1 MAVHTDK
8 PIPHLVVDSV
18 AFLKRARLETFG
30 SKIYTTAQV
39 IGELRDPKIRFALK
53 CLPYTLRLL
62 TPSRDSIHHV
72 SEVAKKTGDFSVL
85 SPTDMGLI
93 AVTYELHRELVGD
106 PILKPVV
113 PLPTNLGQQARAA
126 VASFD
131 SKADS
136 SGDNS
141 SLSSDEEPSSDNQPD
156 DVDLPTENDWITE
169 HNFEEKS
176 FENFGFGTDNMS
188 RRERCIS
195 GQKDVGDEPTL
206 VVACLTTDFAMQN
219 VLFHLGLHLVGL
231 NGMRITQP
239 RTHLLWCGSC
249 FRPTKRT
256 DTYFCPS
263 CAQANLRR
271 IPVTL
276 KEDGQLQFHFSRRF
290 VKSLRGTQQPIR
302 RPKGGKHAD
311 EPIYCPDQRLPD
323 RRPAKPKHPD
333 VQPIAT
339 NGMLDELT
347 DDLEGLCDFG
357 ADAPI
362 AFPLH
367 DINTR
372 AARVG
377 IRSDHQIAPRSWF
390 RTKVE
395 HGLKPTRGTA
405 HISKPRTGNKKK
417 NKNKY

>member
-1 MAVHTDK
+1 LDMAVHTDK

-39 IGELRDPKIRFALK
+39 IGELRDPKIRVALK
-53 CLPYTLRLL
+53 CLPYKLHLL
-62 TPSRDSIHHV
+62 TPSKDSTRHV

-106 PILKPVV
+106 PIIKPVV

-126 VASFD
+126 IAFD
-131 SKADS
+131 SEAENSGDDS
-136 SGDNS
+136 SVFSN
-141 SLSSDEEPSSDNQPD
+141 EEPSSDDQQD
-156 DVDLPTENDWITE
+156 DVDLPTESDWITE

-176 FENFGFGTDNMS
+176 FENFGFGNDN
-188 RRERCIS
+188 IS
-195 GQKDVGDEPTL
+195 
-206 VVACLTTDFAMQN
+206 
-219 VLFHLGLHLVGL
+219 
-231 NGMRITQP
+231 
-239 RTHLLWCGSC
+239 
-249 FRPTKRT
+249 RPTKRT

-339 NGMLDELT
+339 NGLLDELT

-357 ADAPI
+357 VDAPV

-390 RTKVE
+390 RTTVE

-417 NKNKY
+417 NKSKY